1 MTKRPS
7 TRLGA
12 GMQRCMQGAHI
23 SIIRLEWEK
32 HTRKANKEP
41 KVGRLACKSDI
52 THLSMAAQ
60 ARRFCRSHTPE
71 PAYDTYQA
79 KHTPQTQPHHTRFAL
94 HPLQSQPCMRRLFVH
109 LETYQR
115 RGLNISLNMQMLVHT
130 KKRRPRNVQTSAA
143 LTGWRKLFNPYQ
155 RKQSQ
160 RLDSNTGFNQ
170 SCGERKLPLNR
181 LRCFTCLSSQNLEL
195 QKKMLVF

>member
-1 MTKRPS
+1 MHANQTSHICRWQRKHAVSVAVTRPS
-7 TRLGA
+7 RPMTR
-12 GMQRCMQGAHI
+12 
-23 SIIRLEWEK
+23 IRQST
-32 HTRKANKEP
+32 HT
-41 KVGRLACKSDI
+41 
-52 THLSMAAQ
+52 
-60 ARRFCRSHTPE
+60 
-71 PAYDTYQA
+71 
-79 KHTPQTQPHHTRFAL
+79 HTPQTQPHHTRVAL

-115 RGLNISLNMQMLVHT
+115 RGLNISLNMQMLVYT

-143 LTGWRKLFNPYQ
+143 LTGCRKLFYPSQ

-195 QKKMLVF
+195 QKENAGVLACS